1 MAAGGVAIQL
11 YRPADGPLTQ
21 GFGVGQ
27 IQGGEHAG
35 SDFAYTANGVI
46 YDKVYAAAEARVI
59 YAGDSRN
66 MGWPNLL
73 YLNIDFDRTDNVDH
87 SAGNYIIL
95 AHYDAF
101 GNLLAYTGYGHLEE
115 IYVKAGDWVRGR
127 QHIAKIGQ
135 TGFSFGKHLHFD
147 FVPNP
152 YNVSFAPFYGRVDPT
167 PYFIDYVEGEEDDMY
182 SEADRKRDEN
192 TAKQVAYLWDQLGPG
207 QSGGKNEGAFVAEL
221 RTTGREVKDALAEVK
236 AANKTLGELL
246 FAVTP
251 GTENERPAGA
261 TILAILEIVAS
272 AQGKTVKEVVEG
284 VNANLADGVE
294 FVLVPK
300 SSLDVQPQ
308 A

>member
-1 MAAGGVAIQL
+1 
-11 YRPADGPLTQ
+11 
-21 GFGVGQ
+21 
-27 IQGGEHAG
+27 
-35 SDFAYTANGVI
+35 
-46 YDKVYAAAEARVI
+46 VYAAAEARVI

-73 YLNIDFDRTDNVDH
+73 YLNIDFDRTDNVDN

-127 QHIAKIGQ
+127 QHIGKIGQ

-182 SEADRKRDEN
+182 TDDDRKRDTL
-192 TAKQVAYLWDQLGPG
+192 TAIQVAYLWDQLGPG
-207 QSGGKNEGAFVAEL
+207 QSGGKTEGAFVAEL
-221 RTTGREVKDALAEVK
+221 RTTGREVKDTLAGVK
-236 AANKTLGELL
+236 AANKTLADLL
-246 FAVTP
+246 FSVTP
-251 GTENERPAGA
+251 GKLNERPAGA

-272 AQGKTVKEVVEG
+272 AQGKTVEEVIAG
-284 VNANLADGVE
+284 VSESLADGME

-300 SSLDVQPQ
+300 KADDEQPQ

>member
-1 MAAGGVAIQL
+1 
-11 YRPADGPLTQ
+11 
-21 GFGVGQ
+21 
-27 IQGGEHAG
+27 
-35 SDFAYTANGVI
+35 
-46 YDKVYAAAEARVI
+46 VYAAAEARVI

-73 YLNIDFDRTDNVDH
+73 YLNIDFDRTDNVDN

-127 QHIAKIGQ
+127 QHIGKIGQ

-182 SEADRKRDEN
+182 TDEDRARDVQAAKDAKAAKEALIIGGSSMLY
-192 TAKQVAYLWDQLGPG
+192 TASIQKLVDDVPRR
-207 QSGGKNEGAFVAEL
+207 VAEYPVHRDGKDIFWIQESADAKSL
-221 RTTGREVKDALAEVK
+221 LIAQSKAITGLSAALQ
-236 AANKTLGELL
+236 
-246 FAVTP
+246 
-251 GTENERPAGA
+251 
-261 TILAILEIVAS
+261 VAS
-272 AQGKTVKEVVEG
+272 AGQITIEKIEEIINTAFAESVGDLAATVTIGVPSKTE
-284 VNANLADGVE
+284 ADDE
-294 FVLVPK
+294 
-300 SSLDVQPQ
+300 QPQ
-308 A
+308 T